1 MSYTTPGQP
10 QGKPFSV
17 SNFLREALI
26 AELVAI
32 NGYVKVINEVNIPE
46 LRKLLYHIM
55 LDEKRHYGMFLE
67 ALRKCDCVEFEKSL
81 EAISHVEIKNKP
93 LKTRNYEGKDNTAII
108 LKEIRNNIKGELE
121 AVILYESIIEE
132 IDDKE
137 IQNLLQRIANEE
149 KEHTEELTQ
158 ALIRLD
164 KDPFGPLDC
173 FIR

>member
-1 MSYTTPGQP
+1 
-10 QGKPFSV
+10 
-17 SNFLREALI
+17 
-26 AELVAI
+26 
-32 NGYVKVINEVNIPE
+32 
-46 LRKLLYHIM
+46 M

-81 EAISHVEIKNKP
+81 DSISHVEIKNKP
-93 LKTRNYEGKDNTAII
+93 LKTRPYEGKDNTSII
-108 LKEIRNNIKGELE
+108 LKEIRDNIKGELE
-121 AVILYESIIEE
+121 AVLLYESIIEE

-164 KDPFGPLDC
+164 KDPFGPLEG